1 MLKRQ
6 PDSDPIYALATPLG
20 RSAISVVRVSAAV
33 LPPDLLAALGLVSA
47 SRGCYHKILDIGGLK
62 ESCLLLNFPAPASY
76 NGEHIVEVHAHG
88 NPAIISELFVWLEGF
103 GLREAEPG
111 EFTKRAYLN
120 NKMSLSEA
128 EGVALGIEASSF
140 ESAVALNDFRSGR
153 LANRVKNSIAEAE
166 SLLVQL
172 ESQLDFSDEEDVS
185 TLTKEAVFQSFDA
198 LASKLENLIENYAP
212 FERDSDRLKVV
223 FVGKPNV
230 GKSSLFNRVVG
241 SEEAIVSS
249 SPGTTRD
256 VVRKTVQMAGVEVEL
271 QDTAGVRAL
280 GTNKIEKEGIEKGKK
295 AASDSDLVFL
305 VIDKAEDIIDK
316 EGVNIIFNKSD
327 ISDVP
332 STFSGFFVSAKT
344 GDGILGLCEFISEKA
359 KPRSD
364 KGLVSKRVFGNL
376 VKSHGLVSSVSSDV
390 DFYEHGAQ
398 QLRDCLV
405 LLKDIYGSF
414 DNERILDEIF
424 ENFCIGK

>member
-1 MLKRQ
+1 M
-6 PDSDPIYALATPLG
+6 
-20 RSAISVVRVSAAV
+20 VRISAAV
-33 LPPDLLAALGLVSA
+33 LPPELLVALNLVSA
-47 SRGCYHKILDIGGLK
+47 SRGCYHKKLDISGLN

-76 NGEHIVEVHAHG
+76 NGEHIVEIHTHG
-88 NPAIISELFVWLEGF
+88 NPAIFSELFAWLEGF

-111 EFTKRAYLN
+111 EFTKRAFLN

-128 EGVALGIEASSF
+128 EGVALGIEAGSF

-153 LANRVKNSIAEAE
+153 LAERIKITIVETE

-185 TLTKEAVFQSFDA
+185 ALTKEAVFQSFGD
-198 LASKLENLIENYAP
+198 LASKIGHLLENYVP
-212 FERDSDRLKVV
+212 FEKESERLKVV
-223 FVGKPNV
+223 FTGKPNV
-230 GKSSLFNRVVG
+230 GKSSLFNKVIG

-249 SPGTTRD
+249 TPGTTRD

-271 QDTAGVRAL
+271 QDTAGVRAS
-280 GTNKIEKEGIEKGKK
+280 GANKIEKEGIEKGRK

-305 VIDKAEDIIDK
+305 VIDRAEDIIDEK
-316 EGVNIIFNKSD
+316 EANIVFNKSD

-332 STFSGFFVSAKT
+332 SSFSGFVVSAKT
-344 GDGILGLCEFISEKA
+344 GDGILSLSSFISERA
-359 KPRSD
+359 KPLSK
-364 KGLVSKRVFGNL
+364 KGLISKRVYNSL
-376 VKSHGLVSSVSSDV
+376 VKSRSLLTNVSSDS

-398 QLRDCLV
+398 QLRDCLL

-414 DNERILDEIF
+414 DNEKILDEVF

>member
-1 MLKRQ
+1 MKQ
-6 PDSDPIYALATPLG
+6 HPDSEPIYALATPLG

-33 LPPDLLAALGLVSA
+33 LPPELLAALNLVSA
-47 SRGCYHKILDIGGLK
+47 SRGCYHKTLDIGGLN

-76 NGEHIVEVHAHG
+76 NGEHIVEIHAHG
-88 NPAIISELFVWLEGF
+88 NPAIFSELFVWLESF

-111 EFTKRAYLN
+111 EFTKRAFLN

-128 EGVALGIEASSF
+128 EGVALGIEAGSF

-153 LANRVKNSIAEAE
+153 LAERVKGAIAESE
-166 SLLVQL
+166 NLLVQL

-185 TLTKEAVFQSFDA
+185 TLSKEAAFQSFGD
-198 LASKLENLIENYAP
+198 LASKIGHLIENYAP
-212 FERDSDRLKVV
+212 FEKESERLKVV
-223 FVGKPNV
+223 FTGKPNV

-249 SPGTTRD
+249 TPGTTRD

-271 QDTAGVRAL
+271 QDTAGVRAS
-280 GTNKIEKEGIEKGKK
+280 GTNEIEKEGIEKGRK
-295 AASDSDLVFL
+295 AVSDSDLVFL
-305 VIDKAEDIIDK
+305 VIDRAEDIINK
-316 EGVNIIFNKSD
+316 KGINTIFNKSD

-332 STFSGFFVSAKT
+332 SSFSGFVVSAKT
-344 GDGILGLCEFISEKA
+344 GDGVLSLCNFISEKA
-359 KPRSD
+359 KPKSE
-364 KGLVSKRVFGNL
+364 KGLVSKRVYSSL
-376 VKSHGLVSSVSSDV
+376 VKSHSLLTSVSSGS

-398 QLRDCLV
+398 QLRDCLL

-414 DNERILDEIF
+414 DNEKILDEIF
-424 ENFCIGK
+424 KNFCIGK

>member
-1 MLKRQ
+1 MKQ
-6 PDSDPIYALATPLG
+6 HPDSEPIYALATPLG

-33 LPPDLLAALGLVSA
+33 LPPELLVALNLVSA
-47 SRGCYHKILDIGGLK
+47 SRGCYHKKLDISGLN

-76 NGEHIVEVHAHG
+76 NGEHIVEIHTHG
-88 NPAIISELFVWLEGF
+88 NPAIFSELFAWLEGF

-111 EFTKRAYLN
+111 EFTKRAFLN

-128 EGVALGIEASSF
+128 EGVALGIEAGSF

-153 LANRVKNSIAEAE
+153 LAERIKITIVETE

-185 TLTKEAVFQSFDA
+185 SLTKEAVFQSFGD
-198 LASKLENLIENYAP
+198 LASKVGHLLENYVP
-212 FERDSDRLKVV
+212 FEKESERLKVV
-223 FVGKPNV
+223 FTGKPNV
-230 GKSSLFNRVVG
+230 GKSSLFNRIVG

-249 SPGTTRD
+249 TPGTTRD
-256 VVRKTVQMAGVEVEL
+256 VVRKTVQMAGIEVEL
-271 QDTAGVRAL
+271 QDTAGVRAS
-280 GTNKIEKEGIEKGKK
+280 GANKIEKEGIEKGRK

-305 VIDKAEDIIDK
+305 VIDRAEDIIDEK
-316 EGVNIIFNKSD
+316 EANIVFNKSD

-332 STFSGFFVSAKT
+332 SSFSGFVVSAKT
-344 GDGILGLCEFISEKA
+344 GDGVLNLSSFISERA
-359 KPRSD
+359 KPLTK
-364 KGLVSKRVFGNL
+364 KGLISKRVYNSL
-376 VKSHGLVSSVSSDV
+376 VKSRSLLTNVSSDS

-398 QLRDCLV
+398 QLRDCLL

-414 DNERILDEIF
+414 DNEKILDEVF